1 MDWKRFWR
9 HVVMTPARAR
19 AAFPASTLEA
29 IQRQVAAGEE
39 RHSGEVVF
47 VVESE
52 LSTAQLWAELGSRDR
67 ARQVF
72 ASQGVWNTE
81 ANNGVLIY
89 VLLADHKVEI
99 VADRGIDARVEP
111 GAWAAIVD
119 AMDEHFRKGEF
130 EAGAISGVTA
140 VSRLLEKH
148 FPAGS
153 TPRNELP
160 DRPVML

>member
-9 HVVMTPARAR
+9 HVAMTPGKAARCFNSAI
-19 AAFPASTLEA
+19 LEA
-29 IQRQVAAGEE
+29 VQRQIAAGEL

-52 LSTAQLWAELGSRDR
+52 LTTAQLWAGLSSRDR
-67 ARQVF
+67 AREVF
-72 ASQGVWNTE
+72 AAHGVWNTA

-89 VLLADHKVEI
+89 VLLADRRVEI
-99 VADRGIDARVEP
+99 VADRGIDAVVAP
-111 GAWAAIVD
+111 GAWREICD
-119 AMDEHFRKGEF
+119 AMDAHFHKGEF

-140 VSRLLEKH
+140 VSRLLEAH
-148 FPAGS
+148 FPAGEAQH
-153 TPRNELP
+153 NELP